1 MKYSWGG
8 EARFNIHI
16 DELHIERLL
25 QDILFKIIWFHFN
38 TPQQL
43 HIFTQTQS
51 VGTKIIFRIR
61 CNKTWRKIKV
71 NQNFPQ
77 FSSTSDK
84 RCDILLYF
92 IEILFWTFWI
102 LLTFPYYLM
111 RTNILFWMMG
121 EIAAIRRGSYQMH
134 LPSQRWDYM
143 GSLRIHFD
151 AMQKLSA
158 YRLWCLLPGF
168 AYCCPALGFV
178 APLWYFLLSGFYIVA
193 RLWFLLPRFGI
204 CCPALIFLVACI
216 L

>member
-1 MKYSWGG
+1 M
-8 EARFNIHI
+8 
-16 DELHIERLL
+16 
-25 QDILFKIIWFHFN
+25 
-38 TPQQL
+38 
-43 HIFTQTQS
+43 
-51 VGTKIIFRIR
+51 
-61 CNKTWRKIKV
+61 

-102 LLTFPYYLM
+102 LLTFPYYLK

-168 AYCCPALGFV
+168 AYCCPALIFV
-178 APLWYFLLSGFYIVA
+178 ARLWVLLPRFDIFCCPAFILLPGFDFCCPALVFVAQLWYLLLPVSEICCLALVFVA
-193 RLWFLLPRFGI
+193 RLWFLLAVFDIYHRW
-204 CCPALIFLVACI
+204 LVH
-216 L
+216 